1 MKLRETEF
9 YGLLLVVSAGLAWW
23 AYQIP
28 VAPQKSEASETID
41 LWSAAGELNGI
52 RFERQRLTVDITG
65 EWAETKRQRLPSKAQ
80 QVVDGGPAAETTAPE
95 PEVRRFR
102 INEKARNL
110 LESLS
115 TLQAKR
121 NLGAVEK
128 DRLEALGFGENQG
141 ELILRFKKNE
151 EKILVGEKD
160 VSGRLRYIKLANK
173 APVYVIDNRL
183 MTDLEFADS
192 RLMEANLVPFDLAE
206 VVAFTVA
213 SPWGG
218 NQRWVRSGKDFAR
231 DGDETTDPKAST
243 WITKFFRLK
252 AMRYLAD
259 EVGAGTHPV
268 LQIQLETK
276 EESGSLQLSREGEGN
291 EAEYRI
297 TTGQGQPLIKV
308 SSWIAKDIEADLADL
323 LPKAETS
330 PPTQPTE

>member
-1 MKLRETEF
+1 M
-9 YGLLLVVSAGLAWW
+9 
-23 AYQIP
+23 
-28 VAPQKSEASETID
+28 
-41 LWSAAGELNGI
+41 
-52 RFERQRLTVDITG
+52 
-65 EWAETKRQRLPSKAQ
+65 
-80 QVVDGGPAAETTAPE
+80 
-95 PEVRRFR
+95 RRFR

-160 VSGRLRYIKLANK
+160 VSGRPRYIKLANK

-206 VVAFTVA
+206 VVAFNVA

-218 NQRWVRSGKDFAR
+218 TNDGFAQERILPETETRRPIESIHMDHQVLSAKSHALSGGRGRCWHPPSPSNPTGDQRGKWFTA
-231 DGDETTDPKAST
+231 
-243 WITKFFRLK
+243 I
-252 AMRYLAD
+252 
-259 EVGAGTHPV
+259 
-268 LQIQLETK
+268 
-276 EESGSLQLSREGEGN
+276 ESGGRRERSRVPNHHGPRTALDPRSALGLQRM
-291 EAEYRI
+291 
-297 TTGQGQPLIKV
+297 
-308 SSWIAKDIEADLADL
+308 
-323 LPKAETS
+323 
-330 PPTQPTE
+330 